1 VNTPPLTAAAVA
13 KPESWPGDD
22 FPAWISPMLVKE
34 LRQGVQSGAFAW
46 TFTLLQ
52 VGMFILMTFW
62 VLYRSDGVVGRGDVN
77 QFFHGFFWMLF
88 GLAAVIALPMRAAG
102 SMAAERMGNTLD
114 LLRLTHLSS
123 TQIVVGKWLA
133 VMAQVLLIA
142 TAVLPYLVLQYF
154 FGGLDLVSD
163 LFSFTVVLL
172 VAAVMTA
179 ASLAAAGQ
187 TPLTRGL
194 LTFFLVIGV
203 PNVLAGSGSVLGTAV
218 LSPGSALPAILVVA
232 VLLTAVMLVYAA
244 AAIAPPAENHAT
256 RVRILALV
264 ATGVALAA
272 AGWFGPIATSFVIAV
287 AVLLVAGIASA
298 ELTSDPVE
306 LASIHAPFARLGPLG
321 RLTAMVL
328 TPGWATAICFTLL
341 VAPLLGLAVV
351 SGFPGLPPTAR
362 IPEKFVLG
370 VAAILF
376 PLSLMLRFRAGKT
389 RRLVFIGVQIFSLV
403 IFFLQSPLGYTHT
416 AAVEIFRALTNLFPL
431 AALLNLFS
439 LGSAGGAREP
449 AIEPMIALALG
460 TTALSLVFVV
470 PRFARELAAVNR
482 RVAAARAVPAAPSR
496 SLPA

>member
-1 VNTPPLTAAAVA
+1 MNMPTLAPAAAP
-13 KPESWPGDD
+13 KPARWPGDD
-22 FPAWISPMLVKE
+22 FPTWISPMLVKE

-46 TFTLLQ
+46 TFILLQ
-52 VGMFILMTFW
+52 VAMFLLMTFW
-62 VLYRSDGVVGRGDVN
+62 VLNRSAGLQSRIEVN

-154 FGGLDLVSD
+154 FGGLDLVTD
-163 LFSFTVVLL
+163 LFSFVVVLL

-179 ASLAAAGQ
+179 ASMAAAGQ
-187 TPLTRGL
+187 SPVTRGL
-194 LTFFLVIGV
+194 LIPLLFIGV
-203 PNVLAGSGSVLGTAV
+203 SNSLLGVGSVFGTAI
-218 LSPGSALPAILVVA
+218 LSPWSALPAILAVA
-232 VLLTAVMLVYAA
+232 ALLTAVMLVYAA
-244 AAIAPPAENHAT
+244 AAIAPPAENHAG
-256 RVRILALV
+256 RVRVLALV
-264 ATGVALAA
+264 ATGLALVAGA
-272 AGWFGPIATSFVIAV
+272 WFGPISASFVIAV
-287 AVLLVAGIASA
+287 TVLLVAGIAIA
-298 ELTSDPVE
+298 ELTSAPVE
-306 LASIHAPFARLGPLG
+306 LASIHAPFARLGLFG
-321 RLTAMVL
+321 RLAALVL

-351 SGFPGLPPTAR
+351 DGFPGLPATAR

-376 PLSLMLRFRAGKT
+376 PLSLMLCFPAGKT

-403 IFFLQSPLGYTHT
+403 LFFLQSPLGYSNT
-416 AAVEIFRALTNLFPL
+416 AAVEIFRALTNLLPL
-431 AALLNLFS
+431 AALLNLLTVS
-439 LGSAGGAREP
+439 GSGGV
-449 AIEPMIALALG
+449 EPMIALALG
-460 TTALSLVFVV
+460 TTALSLVFVI
-470 PRFARELAAVNR
+470 PRFVRELAAVDR
-482 RVAAARAVPAAPSR
+482 RMTAARSIPAGPRR